1 MCTGV
6 CTQVGCLCACVC
18 VCALKNQRL
27 ADGNIIEVGVAV
39 FVCFFSIC
47 SGNNQNDDQ
56 GKIVKLFRVYLF
68 WSNRVALIGEVRNS
82 FARREKKRGRRKLQL
97 NKKVQGRQSGDQTT
111 MM

>member
-1 MCTGV
+1 MGISLRS
-6 CTQVGCLCACVC
+6 GLRF
-18 VCALKNQRL
+18 L
-27 ADGNIIEVGVAV
+27 
-39 FVCFFSIC
+39 FVFFSIC

-56 GKIVKLFRVYLF
+56 GKKIVKLFRVYLF